1 MPENVKPLGVLNED
15 EKNVVL
21 NASDIALNP
30 VLGGSGSNLK
40 LLEYIA
46 YDIPVITTPHGNR
59 GFGFKD
65 KEHLL
70 VAEIGEFPHMLRE
83 SLSADTL
90 SLQPMAENAR
100 QFASSRYD
108 WSVFASGLLAREAG

>member
-1 MPENVKPLGVLNED
+1 
-15 EKNVVL
+15 VVT
-21 NASDIALNP
+21 SDIALNP

-46 YDIPVITTPHGNR
+46 YGIPVITTPHGNR
-59 GFGFKD
+59 GYGFKD
-65 KEHLL
+65 EVHLL
-70 VAEIGEFPHMLRE
+70 LAEISEFPHMLRD
-83 SLSADTL
+83 SFSADFL

-108 WSVFASGLLAREAG
+108 WSVINQTLDHRLQTLD